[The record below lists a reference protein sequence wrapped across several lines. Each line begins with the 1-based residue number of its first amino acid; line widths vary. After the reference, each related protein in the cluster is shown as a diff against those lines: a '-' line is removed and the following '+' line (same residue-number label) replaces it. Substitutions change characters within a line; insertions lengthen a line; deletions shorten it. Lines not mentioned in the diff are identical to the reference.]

1 MADIG
6 FRPRDLR
13 VKKLRLALA
22 ISELEVR
29 VQRYD
34 LQEEEITNQLK
45 DIGSARTATIKT
57 IEQKRVEMENLDERL
72 VNAVKEVP
80 RDDKKEEIKK

>member
-6 FRPRDLR
+6 NRPRDLR

-57 IEQKRVEMENLDERL
+57 IEQKKVEMNNLDERL
-72 VNAVKEVP
+72 IEAVKEVP
-80 RDDKKEEIKK
+80 HTNKEEEVNK